1 MLSSLQLGPGVIRLI
16 WIAAA
21 PFMVT
26 VLIIWSVTDL
36 VLGSP
41 MGNRFV
47 RPILRGGLGPILVT
61 SPQIY
66 LNAIWRPNILETIC
80 SHFLS
85 PSLVQSLLRAPTGL
99 DGKDDLYFRY
109 ADCVIIGDC
118 MECRQT
124 HCTAVIQYLENFLHL
139 RSSIFAS
146 AIIMFH
152 KIVSFEPLFEKFFN
166 KWHERVN
173 HIHPKLWPIFS

>member
-1 MLSSLQLGPGVIRLI
+1 
-16 WIAAA
+16 
-21 PFMVT
+21 MVT

-41 MGNRFV
+41 KGNGFV
-47 RPILRGGLGPILVT
+47 RPILREGLGPILVT

-109 ADCVIIGDC
+109 AECVIIGDC
-118 MECRQT
+118 MEYQQT
-124 HCTAVIQYLENFLHL
+124 YTAVIQYLENFLHL
-139 RSSIFAS
+139 RSCIFTS
-146 AIIMFH
+146 ANIMFH
-152 KIVSFEPLFEKFFN
+152 KIVSFKTLSETFFN
-166 KWHERVN
+166 
-173 HIHPKLWPIFS
+173 

>member
-1 MLSSLQLGPGVIRLI
+1 MYVTS
-16 WIAAA
+16 A
-21 PFMVT
+21 PFRIT
-26 VLIIWSVTDL
+26 VLIFWSVTDL

-41 MGNRFV
+41 KCNGFV
-47 RPILRGGLGPILVT
+47 RPILRGGLGPILVIST
-61 SPQIY
+61 QIY

-118 MECRQT
+118 MEYRQT
-124 HCTAVIQYLENFLHL
+124 CTAVIQYLENFLHL

-152 KIVSFEPLFEKFFN
+152 KIVSF
-166 KWHERVN
+166 
-173 HIHPKLWPIFS
+173 